1 MHIKITLFKNKLVI
15 ITIKIYVECI
25 NFLLTNNC
33 QTGIVIGVRQK
44 QNKVLHDKNKY
55 FQGKFFPAHHGQSV
69 PILEIRI
76 FEKYIFKNPEK
87 G

>member
-44 QNKVLHDKNKY
+44 QNKVLHDKK
-55 FQGKFFPAHHGQSV
+55 
-69 PILEIRI
+69 
-76 FEKYIFKNPEK
+76 
-87 G
+87 